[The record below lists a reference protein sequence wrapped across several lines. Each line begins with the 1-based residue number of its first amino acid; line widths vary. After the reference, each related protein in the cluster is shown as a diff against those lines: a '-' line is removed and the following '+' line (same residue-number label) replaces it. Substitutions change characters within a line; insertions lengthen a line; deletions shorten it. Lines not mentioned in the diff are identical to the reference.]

1 MNKTRTT
8 KRTARK
14 IAAAKPAIKIKTK
27 TPTTRT
33 ANTTMTKRKK
43 TSKSLAPTKAA
54 KELTEMGSKTDL
66 NGSYTGKP
74 LDPNEIPVQD
84 ADDL

>member
-43 TSKSLAPTKAA
+43 TSKSLAPTKTA